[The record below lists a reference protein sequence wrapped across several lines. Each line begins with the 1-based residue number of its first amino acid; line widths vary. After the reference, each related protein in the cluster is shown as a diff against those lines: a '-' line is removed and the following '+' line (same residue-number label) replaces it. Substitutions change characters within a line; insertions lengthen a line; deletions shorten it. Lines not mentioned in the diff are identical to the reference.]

1 MKKTILIVAL
11 SAIILG
17 LIIIMID
24 NFEFEPKQNNQS
36 FYPPSVDFKQ
46 AVDAT
51 LTEKLPDRIFD
62 LVWKKTFHYSTFF
75 ESIDGF
81 TKTAGTTLTN
91 DQYITF
97 LTTNVSGNTQSLEK
111 KPLYQGLITFSQK
124 SYFRSDLYFVNNTAQ
139 TIYLIVG
146 QKTGDAY
153 GFKVIN
159 GTIYG
164 VSRNGSNETT
174 ISLGSITAGDD
185 MNLEARYYPNDKV
198 IFLTDS
204 VEKGSLTTNLPSPA
218 EAASQF
224 LFYADITTNEAVAK
238 EIRMSFF
245 EYQQFRNILN

>member
-1 MKKTILIVAL
+1 MKKSIIILSIII
-11 SAIILG
+11 AIIFMADFFG
-17 LIIIMID
+17 
-24 NFEFEPKQNNQS
+24 EQKR
-36 FYPPSVDFKQ
+36 FYPPSVDFKE

-51 LTEKLPDRIFD
+51 LTEKLPDRIFN
-62 LVWKKTFHYSTFF
+62 LVWKKTFHWITFF

-81 TKTAGTTLTN
+81 TKTAGTTLTS

-97 LTTNVSGNTQSLEK
+97 LTTNVSGNNQYIEK

-164 VSRNGSNETT
+164 VTRNGANEST

-204 VEKGSLTTNLPSPA
+204 VEKGTLSINLPSPA
-218 EAASQF
+218 NVASQF
-224 LFYADITTNEAVAK
+224 LFYADITTDEAVAK
-238 EIRMSFF
+238 EMRMSFF
-245 EYQQFRNILN
+245 QYSQFRNVLN